1 MTRDVILNSI
11 VKNEQLKSY
20 ARKTTKGNS
29 LWEDIISE
37 MLLCLYEMPEERLI
51 EIYRTQGLVSYCYK
65 IIHLSWNSPNSPF
78 YKKYRAPEPQTDNEL
93 FEYDPE
99 IDIKL
104 RKCKKAMSE
113 LQYDVSASGMPTKKI
128 LFEAYIQT
136 GSIRKT
142 AKMFNIP
149 TMTMAYIIT
158 NTRKELL
165 QKI

>member
-11 VKNEQLKSY
+11 ARNEQLKSY
-20 ARKTTKGNS
+20 ARKTTSGNS

-51 EIYRTQGLVSYCYK
+51 QIYRTQGLVSYCYK

-78 YKKYRAPEPQTDNEL
+78 YKKYKAPEPRIDNEV
-93 FEYDPE
+93 FDYDYE
-99 IDIKL
+99 LDVTL
-104 RKCKKAMSE
+104 EKCEKAVAE
-113 LQYDVSASGMPTKKI
+113 LVLDVSDSGMPTKKI
-128 LFEAYIQT
+128 LFDAYLEL
-136 GSIRKT
+136 GSIRKV
-142 AKMFNIP
+142 AKRFRIP

-158 NTRKELL
+158 NTKEELR